1 MADIPAI
8 KMATW
13 GSGWFPGAS
22 WSWLAWKAPMTAR
35 RTAPFWPPNGCFS
48 GENFPCEEH
57 CAMNVP
63 KRWIERPENWNM
75 IRKGTILIAEEV
87 GDKNGRGHF
96 PCWFSFRRTLLFS
109 VFEACYLLYII
120 LNLFGDQVNRV
131 LRNQLI
137 VGCTPNFV
145 VDWALGRNLWQ
156 TG

>member
-1 MADIPAI
+1 MVVFLGKI
-8 KMATW
+8 
-13 GSGWFPGAS
+13 S
-22 WSWLAWKAPMTAR
+22 LAK
-35 RTAPFWPPNGCFS
+35 NI
-48 GENFPCEEH
+48 
-57 CAMNVP
+57 AMNVP
-63 KRWIERPENWNM
+63 KRWVERPENWNM

-109 VFEACYLLYII
+109 LFLRLAICYI
-120 LNLFGDQVNRV
+120 LNLFGDQVNHV